1 MRMGFQ
7 PEALGFQR
15 NRAAARERIQQR
27 RRIAVCGLHNLRLG
41 FRQNA
46 FVIAVLPFHQARQ
59 DVKQALALLLL
70 GFLGGKLLRMAGGIV
85 YQR

>member
-1 MRMGFQ
+1 MCFQ
-7 PEALGFQR
+7 TEALGFQR
-15 NRAAARERIQQR
+15 NRAAAREGIQQGR
-27 RRIAVCGLHNLRLG
+27 RVVVRGFHDLSLG

-85 YQR
+85 HQR